1 MHLLLKVKHLLP
13 KPLQKNKFMDKDQ
26 CFQLGS
32 IIRRVGTDGRVL
44 LQMDTDNPKHY
55 IKTESVLVEIHGNL
69 VPFFVSSFRLQ
80 PSNQAHLKLE
90 DIDLPEQADMLV
102 GADVFLPLDKLPV
115 LKGNKF
121 YYHEIIGFTVVDLN
135 TSTEVGVIR
144 DVLENG
150 PNDLFWAEAE
160 GNPEILIPVSDDWI
174 VKVDRTKKT
183 IEMNLPEGLTEVN
196 KK

>member
-1 MHLLLKVKHLLP
+1 MHLLLKVKNLLP
-13 KPLQKNKFMDKDQ
+13 KLLQKNKFMDKDQ

-32 IIRRVGTDGRVL
+32 IIRKVGTDGRVL
-44 LQMDTDNPKHY
+44 LLMDTDNPKHY
-55 IKTESVLVEIHGNL
+55 IKTESVLVEIHGKL
-69 VPFFVSSFRLQ
+69 VPFFVTSFRLQ

-90 DIDLPEQADMLV
+90 DIDLPEQADMV
-102 GADVFLPLDKLPV
+102 IGADVFLPLDKLPV

-135 TSTEVGVIR
+135 TTSEVGIIR

-150 PNDLFWAEAE
+150 PNDLFLVEAE

-196 KK
+196 KR

>member
-1 MHLLLKVKHLLP
+1 
-13 KPLQKNKFMDKDQ
+13 MDKDQ

-32 IIRRVGTDGRVL
+32 IIRKVGTDGRVL
-44 LQMDTDNPKHY
+44 LLMDTDNPKHY
-55 IKTESVLVEIHGNL
+55 IKTESVLVEIHGKL

-80 PSNQAHLKLE
+80 PSSQAHLKLE
-90 DIDLPEQADMLV
+90 DIDLPDQADMLI

-121 YYHEIIGFTVVDLN
+121 YYHEILGFTIVDIN
-135 TSTEVGVIR
+135 TSQKVGIIR

-150 PNDLFWAEAE
+150 PNDLFLVEAE

-174 VKVDRTKKT
+174 VRVDRVKKI
-183 IEMNLPEGLTEVN
+183 IEMTLPQGLIEVN

>member
-1 MHLLLKVKHLLP
+1 
-13 KPLQKNKFMDKDQ
+13 MDKDQ

-32 IIRRVGTDGRVL
+32 IIRKVGTDGRVL

-102 GADVFLPLDKLPV
+102 GTDVFLPLDKLPV

>member
-1 MHLLLKVKHLLP
+1 ME
-13 KPLQKNKFMDKDQ
+13 KDQ

-32 IIRRVGTDGRVL
+32 IIRKVGTDGRVL
-44 LQMDTDNPKHY
+44 LLMDTDNPKHY
-55 IKTESVLVEIHGNL
+55 ITTESVLVDIHGKL
-69 VPFFVSSFRLQ
+69 VPFFVTSFRLQ

-90 DIDLPEQADMLV
+90 DIDLPDQADMLI

-115 LKGNKF
+115 LSGTNF

-135 TSTEVGVIR
+135 TSSEVGLIR
-144 DVLENG
+144 DVLENS
-150 PNDLFWAEAE
+150 PNDLFVVETE

-174 VKVDRTKKT
+174 VRVDRENRK
-183 IEMNLPEGLTEVN
+183 IEMTLPEGLTEVN